1 MSELLD
7 SKSFRES
14 VDKLNELWVSD
25 KGKLKTEHDE
35 ELNAIAA
42 ANQTL
47 QNKYERDRTDAK
59 ERGHLADGMRADAN
73 LARLAEKWGGEV
85 DAENKRFEERNQAV
99 DREFAKS
106 VGLIEEGL
114 SAIGKLERQHGSE
127 REACAELMEEVES
140 RPDVTAEKR
149 VGDWVRTVGPVA
161 EKAFNAISGYD
172 VQVQWGVVGDATE
185 MALGHA
191 RAHGLLLPS
200 QNEFDQLMV
209 KGVEDVQKNEMSEKN
224 FEFTARLDALA
235 EQIQNKLEQELG
247 VTWDKDK
254 EREKEDLNLDR

>member
-14 VDKLNELWVSD
+14 VDKLNALWDSD
-25 KGKLKTEHDE
+25 KARLQTDHDQ
-35 ELNAIAA
+35 ELNTIAA

-59 ERGHLADGMRADAN
+59 ERGDLADGMRADGN
-73 LARLAEKWGGEV
+73 LAELAQKWSGEI
-85 DAENKRFEERNQAV
+85 DAENKRFEERSQAV
-99 DREFAKS
+99 DRAFATA

-114 SAIGKLERQHGSE
+114 SAISKLERQHTGE
-127 REACAELMEEVES
+127 REACAELIEAVEG
-140 RPDVTAEKR
+140 RADVTAEKR

-200 QNEFDQLMV
+200 QNEFDQLMA

-224 FEFTARLDALA
+224 FEFTARLDAFA

-254 EREKEDLNLDR
+254 EREKEDPNLDR